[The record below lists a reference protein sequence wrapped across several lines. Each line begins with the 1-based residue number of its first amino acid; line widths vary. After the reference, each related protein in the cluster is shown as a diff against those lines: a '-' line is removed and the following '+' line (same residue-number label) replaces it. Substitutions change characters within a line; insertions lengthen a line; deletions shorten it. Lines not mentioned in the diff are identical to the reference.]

1 MKILNVSLVV
11 YLAIMCVD
19 LAGSQELPNDEEI
32 RQLLVDR
39 IDVQQK
45 SVGMVVGIITPH
57 GRRLITYGRLN
68 QGDTRPLDG
77 NTVFE
82 IGSVTKIF
90 TALLLADMVQHG
102 EVQLDDPVAKHLPS
116 TVHIHV
122 RNGRPVTLVD
132 LATQTSGLPFFPA
145 GIPLD
150 DRAVDAVAKYTPR
163 QLYDFLSTWSPTRDS
178 GSKWEYSNT
187 GFGLLGLALAQRGGV
202 TYESLIHDRIIKPI
216 GLESTALTLS
226 ANMKSRLAVGHDAKL
241 RPAPTVN
248 MPAFEAAGSLR
259 STANDLLSFLAC
271 FLGFKE
277 SPLVSAM
284 ASMLATRRP
293 GPSFQQA
300 LGWWIVALKDGDPGF
315 VFHGGQT
322 SGFSSSVGFDPE
334 THVGVVVLSNGTEDD
349 GGLAWHLLRP
359 AFPMSTS
366 SAEKARKERKEIS
379 LQPEL
384 ANLYAGQYQVK
395 EGASAGM
402 VLGIERQGAA
412 LALVSPTT
420 PPGGLRLHAE
430 NEERFFITE
439 ADLLVEF
446 HRNREGQVES
456 LAIQFA
462 GVRTMASKIRPGTDQ
477 H

>member
-19 LAGSQELPNDEEI
+19 LARSQELPNDEEI

-39 IDVQQK
+39 IDVKQK
-45 SVGMVVGIITPH
+45 SVGMVVGIITPL
-57 GRRLITYGRLN
+57 GRRLIAYGRLN

-82 IGSVTKIF
+82 VGSVTKIF

-102 EVQLDDPVAKHLPS
+102 EVQLDDPVAKYLPP
-116 TVHIHV
+116 TVHLHV

-226 ANMKSRLAVGHDAKL
+226 ADMKSRLAVGHDAKL
-241 RPAPTVN
+241 RPAP
-248 MPAFEAAGSLR
+248 
-259 STANDLLSFLAC
+259 
-271 FLGFKE
+271 
-277 SPLVSAM
+277 
-284 ASMLATRRP
+284 
-293 GPSFQQA
+293 
-300 LGWWIVALKDGDPGF
+300 
-315 VFHGGQT
+315 
-322 SGFSSSVGFDPE
+322 
-334 THVGVVVLSNGTEDD
+334 
-349 GGLAWHLLRP
+349 
-359 AFPMSTS
+359 
-366 SAEKARKERKEIS
+366 
-379 LQPEL
+379 
-384 ANLYAGQYQVK
+384 
-395 EGASAGM
+395 
-402 VLGIERQGAA
+402 
-412 LALVSPTT
+412 
-420 PPGGLRLHAE
+420 
-430 NEERFFITE
+430 
-439 ADLLVEF
+439 
-446 HRNREGQVES
+446 
-456 LAIQFA
+456 
-462 GVRTMASKIRPGTDQ
+462 
-477 H
+477 